1 MEEERRR
8 EERRGEKEKKQTVGV
23 HGDRGAKV
31 EKKSSGGIVRGAK
44 LGSTIL
50 FLCLCG

>member
-8 EERRGEKEKKQTVGV
+8 EERRGEKEKKQRVGV

-31 EKKSSGGIVRGAK
+31 EKKNPVEG
-44 LGSTIL
+44 
-50 FLCLCG
+50 